1 MISFKEFIM
10 LLDQTYLEHRF
21 NWRYGQTLMNVLH
34 GVWPKK
40 YNELKERIRYL
51 ENLHD
56 SLRKEIRT
64 QRKEI
69 AALRE
74 ERLIFLNADKTP
86 YSNETI

>member
-1 MISFKEFIM
+1 
-10 LLDQTYLEHRF
+10 
-21 NWRYGQTLMNVLH
+21 MNESEIID
-34 GVWPKK
+34 
-40 YNELKERIRYL
+40 ELKERIRYL

>member
-40 YNELKERIRYL
+40 YNEIVASSQDCFYDDGMVEILLTKL
-51 ENLHD
+51 EN
-56 SLRKEIRT
+56 EW
-64 QRKEI
+64 
-69 AALRE
+69 
-74 ERLIFLNADKTP
+74 P
-86 YSNETI
+86 NE